1 MSATAACRPASATA
15 RRAPAGGFILLLIIV
30 LTGCGGRDDASGS
43 GNVTARIMLHPAPA
57 VVGPARVEMRLTDRS
72 NAPVTG
78 ATVQVEG
85 TMSHAGMAPVIRDAV
100 ETADGQ
106 YTVDDFAFTMAGD
119 WVLIVS
125 GTTGAG
131 APIKARVD
139 IGAVGID
146 AESLDAPLIPSERCY
161 STPTPEAGD

>member
-1 MSATAACRPASATA
+1 MSTVAACRPASATA
-15 RRAPAGGFILLLIIV
+15 RRAPAGGLVLLLIVV
-30 LTGCGGRDDASGS
+30 LAGCGGRDDASGS
-43 GNVTARIMLHPAPA
+43 DNLTARITLHPAPA

-72 NAPVTG
+72 SAPVTG

-85 TMSHAGMAPVIRDAV
+85 TMSHAGMSPVIRDAV

-106 YTVDDFAFTMAGD
+106 YTVDDFEFTMAGG

-125 GTTGAG
+125 GTTDAG
-131 APIKARVD
+131 DPIRTQVD

-146 AESLDAPLIPSERCY
+146 AQSLDAPLIPSERCY
-161 STPTPEAGD
+161 STPMPEAGD